1 MRSFYSVWLNCVRI
15 VDSVSSMV
23 WLSHLPGVIKFC
35 HFRKANTGFD
45 AKLCIWKNNHSMMG
59 EHKRALFNLFI
70 HPRSYVRRNVSDV
83 YRSLE
88 LYFHSYIFSVYL
100 SLPLFS
106 LLSSFFLLFCSGY
119 PIYIP
124 LSYVH
129 AFVSIVHDRVYT
141 GRSMGV
147 NSFLWWL

>member
-1 MRSFYSVWLNCVRI
+1 MCSFDSVWLAYVKI
-15 VDSVSSMV
+15 VDS
-23 WLSHLPGVIKFC
+23 VIKFC
-35 HFRKANTGFD
+35 HFRKANTGFV
-45 AKLCIWKNNHSMMG
+45 AKLCIWNNNHSWW
-59 EHKRALFNLFI
+59 ESTSELSSICLYT
-70 HPRSYVRRNVSDV
+70 RSYVERNVRV
-83 YRSLE
+83 IEWRSAI
-88 LYFHSYIFSVYL
+88 SSSAFSIMGFILIPVNSLSISL

-106 LLSSFFLLFCSGY
+106 LLSSFFLLLCSGY
-119 PIYIP
+119 PIYFP